1 MPFAVGMYLP
11 VQTSSAIMIG
21 GCVRLIVDK
30 MKGVTEKQRAG
41 MVNSALLYT
50 SGLIAGEGILGILLA
65 VFAIIPFGAGTLGDA
80 IDLSGSFDLGWIG
93 SVIACALLTWS
104 IFYYAKKGK
113 NDNLDSGELK
123 EEIAD

>member
-1 MPFAVGMYLP
+1 
-11 VQTSSAIMIG
+11 
-21 GCVRLIVDK
+21 
-30 MKGVTEKQRAG
+30 